1 MVKKM
6 NNDQYFKLVNKYN
19 PPKKKFRNQFYAF
32 LCGGFLG
39 FFSELV
45 AYFLENS
52 FALSKEEACSYV
64 CLIMIFAASLF
75 TSLGFFD
82 TLVVKYK
89 SGLIIPT
96 TGFAHSLTSS
106 AMDYKRDGLIL
117 GVGANTFKLAGSVL
131 LYGILGSFFIGIL
144 GVIIHG

>member
-1 MVKKM
+1 MCVTIITS
-6 NNDQYFKLVNKYN
+6 
-19 PPKKKFRNQFYAF
+19 
-32 LCGGFLG
+32 
-39 FFSELV
+39 FS
-45 AYFLENS
+45 FD
-52 FALSKEEACSYV
+52 
-64 CLIMIFAASLF
+64 ISLNRDN
-75 TSLGFFD
+75 G
-82 TLVVKYK
+82 YK